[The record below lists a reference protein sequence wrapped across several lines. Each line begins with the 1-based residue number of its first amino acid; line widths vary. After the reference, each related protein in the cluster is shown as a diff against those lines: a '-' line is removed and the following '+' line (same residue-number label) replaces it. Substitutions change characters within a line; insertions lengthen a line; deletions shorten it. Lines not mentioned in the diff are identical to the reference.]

1 MPFGFPDHNTGQA
14 NQRNQVGD
22 CHQAV
27 QGVSD
32 TPSQA
37 QFHRRA
43 DEDDHQEDDLIG
55 LNRLRAK
62 EEFAAPGAIQRPA
75 QDGGE
80 RKQRQLF

>member
-1 MPFGFPDHNTGQA
+1 MLSCGSKFFPLKKDYLFTFFRKVPFGFPDHNTGQA

-55 LNRLRAK
+55 A
-62 EEFAAPGAIQRPA
+62 
-75 QDGGE
+75 
-80 RKQRQLF
+80 